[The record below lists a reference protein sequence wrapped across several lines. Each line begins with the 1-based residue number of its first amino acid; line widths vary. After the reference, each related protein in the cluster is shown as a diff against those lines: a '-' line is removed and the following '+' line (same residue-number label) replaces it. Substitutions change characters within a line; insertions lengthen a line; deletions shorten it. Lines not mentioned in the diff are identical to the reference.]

1 MGNSYTLT
9 TPKTIGGR
17 TITVLTVR
25 EMELD
30 DVIELSEIDNT
41 DLRAMRAFLARVTG
55 VDEAIVGRLS
65 MVDFQGLMEA
75 ATGPL
80 GGRPGET
87 HSPSPP
93 KSRTS
98 TRRT

>member
-1 MGNSYTLT
+1 MNSYKLE
-9 TPKTIGGR
+9 TPKIVDGQH
-17 TITVLTVR
+17 ITALTVR

-65 MVDFQGLMEA
+65 MADFQGLLEA

-80 GGRPGET
+80 GARPGET
-87 HSPSPP
+87 LSASAP

-98 TRRT
+98 SRRT